1 MPLYD
6 DLEQR
11 ALIAQSTSPAVRA
24 ALNTQKLT
32 AYIGFDPTAP
42 SLHIGGF
49 LPVTMLMRL
58 QRAGHRPIALVGG
71 GTGLIGDPSGRES
84 ERSMLSLDVLEQNVA
99 ALRSQLERFLDF
111 GGDRGA
117 LLVNNAEWLGKLD
130 LLGFLRDIGKHFSVN
145 AMIARDSVKMR
156 LEAREQGISFT
167 EFSYMLLQ
175 SYDYLAL
182 FDRFGCSL
190 QMGGSDQW
198 GNIVS
203 GTDLV
208 RRLRGAETHG
218 LTFPLI
224 TRADGK
230 KFGKSEQGNV
240 WLSDKLTTPY
250 DFYQFW
256 LNTADTD
263 VIRYLKFFTFL
274 SLEEI
279 ADIERKLVE
288 APQAREAQRIL
299 ARTMT
304 EMVHSKEATLRIEQT
319 SAVLFDETAD
329 WRALSPDQ
337 LTEAFASSPSTT
349 VDRDRL
355 GTPAA
360 ELSLLLS
367 EAGLCQSKTQ
377 ARRAIQEGGVYVN
390 GKKITDIAARIA
402 EPDLLAGT
410 FVVLRRGKKTFH
422 VLRFGAPVS

>member
-1 MPLYD
+1 MSLYE

-11 ALIAQSTSPAVRA
+11 GLIAQSTSPDVRA
-24 ALNTQKLT
+24 ALSTQKLT
-32 AYIGFDPTAP
+32 AYIGFDPTAA

-49 LPVTMLMRL
+49 LPITILMRL

-71 GTGLIGDPSGRES
+71 GTGIIGDPSGRES
-84 ERSMLSLDVLEQNVA
+84 ERSMLSLDVIEQNVA
-99 ALRSQLERFLDF
+99 GIRSQLERFLDF
-111 GGDRGA
+111 SGDRGA
-117 LLVNNAEWLGKLD
+117 LLLNNADWLGKLD
-130 LLGFLRDIGKHFSVN
+130 LLGFLRDVGKHFSVN
-145 AMIARDSVKMR
+145 AMMARDSVRMR
-156 LEAREQGISFT
+156 LEAREQGISYT

-175 SYDYLAL
+175 AYDYLAL
-182 FDRFGCSL
+182 YDRFGCSL
-190 QMGGSDQW
+190 EMGGSDQW

-203 GTDLV
+203 GTDLI

-224 TRADGK
+224 TRSDGK
-230 KFGKSEQGNV
+230 KFGKSEQGNI

-263 VIRYLKFFTFL
+263 VIRYLKMFTFL

-279 ADIERKLVE
+279 ADVERRFVE
-288 APQAREAQRIL
+288 APQQREAQRVL
-299 ARTMT
+299 ARTIT
-304 EMVHSKEATLRIEQT
+304 EMVHSKEALSRIEQT
-319 SAVLFDETAD
+319 SAVLFDENAD

-349 VDRDRL
+349 VDRGRL
-355 GTPAA
+355 GTPEADLA
-360 ELSLLLS
+360 VLLA

-390 GKKITDIAARIA
+390 GKKITDIASRIG

-422 VLRFGAPVS
+422 VLRFGALIA

>member
-1 MPLYD
+1 
-6 DLEQR
+6 
-11 ALIAQSTSPAVRA
+11 
-24 ALNTQKLT
+24 
-32 AYIGFDPTAP
+32 
-42 SLHIGGF
+42 
-49 LPVTMLMRL
+49 MLMRL

-71 GTGLIGDPSGRES
+71 GTGLIGDPSGKES
-84 ERSMLSLDVLEQNVA
+84 ERSMLSLDVIEQNVA
-99 ALRSQLERFLDF
+99 GIRSQLERFLDF
-111 GGDRGA
+111 SGDRGA
-117 LLVNNAEWLGKLD
+117 VLVNNADWLAKID

-145 AMIARDSVKMR
+145 AMIARDSVRMR
-156 LEAREQGISFT
+156 LEAREQGISYT

-175 SYDYLAL
+175 SYDFLAL

-208 RRLRGAETHG
+208 RRVRGADTHG

-224 TRADGK
+224 TRSDGK

-256 LNTADTD
+256 LNTTDTD
-263 VIRYLKFFTFL
+263 VTRYLKMFTFL

-279 ADIERKLVE
+279 ADLERKIVE
-288 APQAREAQRIL
+288 APQQREAQRVL

-304 EMVHSKEATLRIEQT
+304 EMVHSKGATERIEQT
-319 SAVLFDETAD
+319 SAVLFDENAD

-337 LTEAFASSPSTT
+337 LTEAFGSSPSTNI
-349 VDRDRL
+349 DRGRL
-355 GTPAA
+355 GTPEADLA
-360 ELSLLLS
+360 LLLS

-390 GKKITDIAARIA
+390 GKKITDVASRIS
-402 EPDLLAGT
+402 EPDLLAET

>member
-6 DLEQR
+6 ELEQR
-11 ALIAQSTSPAVRA
+11 GLVAQSTSPDLRA
-24 ALNTQKLT
+24 ALNEQKLT
-32 AYIGFDPTAP
+32 AYIGFDPTAA
-42 SLHIGGF
+42 SLHIGGL
-49 LPVTMLMRL
+49 LPVTILMRL

-71 GTGLIGDPSGRES
+71 GTGLIGDPSGKES

-99 ALRSQLERFLDF
+99 ALREQLGRFLDF
-111 GGDRGA
+111 SGDRGA
-117 LLVNNAEWLGKLD
+117 MLVNNADWLAKLD

-145 AMIARDSVKMR
+145 AMMARDSVRMR
-156 LEAREQGISFT
+156 LEAREQGISYT

-175 SYDYLAL
+175 SYDFLAL
-182 FDRFGCSL
+182 HDRFGCSL

-203 GTDLV
+203 GTDLI
-208 RRLRGAETHG
+208 RRLRGADTHG

-224 TRADGK
+224 TRSDGK

-240 WLSDKLTTPY
+240 WLSEKLTTPY

-263 VIRYLKFFTFL
+263 VTRFLKMFTFL

-279 ADIERKLVE
+279 AELERQIVD
-288 APQAREAQRIL
+288 APQKRGAQRAL
-299 ARTMT
+299 AQTMT
-304 EMVHSKEATLRIEQT
+304 EMVHSKEARERIEQT
-319 SAVLFDETAD
+319 SAVLFDEDAD

-337 LTEAFASSPSTT
+337 LTEAFASSPSTS
-349 VDRDRL
+349 VDRGRL
-355 GTPAA
+355 GTPEGDLAV
-360 ELSLLLS
+360 LLA

-390 GKKITDIAARIA
+390 GRKVTDTACRLA

-422 VLRFGAPVS
+422 VLRFGAAVS